1 MTLLVIIILLL
12 NIIIYFY
19 KKNISKKINI
29 FATKYSVEDAPD
41 KKIPVIGG
49 TILYI
54 NFVVIF
60 IFLLIN
66 KKYEFIYLPL
76 TESYRE
82 MFAFFIPISIIYFTG
97 LYDDRYK
104 LSIIYRLMLFILS
117 LLIAI
122 LLDQTLIITEL
133 KFSFHN
139 KLLYLD
145 NLSLLFTLLCFLIAL
160 NAFNLFDGINLQ
172 LSVYTIIIILYLL
185 TLNGDYYVVS
195 ILLLPLFFFAILNY
209 KNFAILGD
217 GGSLTLGFLVSYL
230 IIKYYKYSDN
240 LMADHIFILLMI
252 PGIDM
257 LRLFISR
264 IINGKSPFFG
274 DYNHIHH
281 ILHKKLSLYKTL
293 LVLHGT
299 LLFLILSLIYNLNTL
314 FVITIYVSLYI
325 IIINKFKIEVNDK

>member
-1 MTLLVIIILLL
+1 MTSLIVIILLL
-12 NIIIYFY
+12 NTIIYFY
-19 KKNISKKINI
+19 KKKISKKINI
-29 FATKYSVEDAPD
+29 FATKYSVEDISEQ
-41 KKIPVIGG
+41 KIPVIGG

-54 NFVVIF
+54 NFFVIF

-66 KKYEFIYLPL
+66 KRYELIYLPL

-82 MFAFFIPISIIYFTG
+82 IFAFFIPISIIYLTG

-104 LSIIYRLMLFILS
+104 LSIISRLLLFIFS

-122 LLDQTLIITEL
+122 SLDQTLIITEL

-139 KLLYLD
+139 KIFYLD
-145 NLSLLFTLLCFLIAL
+145 NLSLLFTILCFLIAL

-172 LSVYTIIIILYLL
+172 LSVYTIIIISYLL
-185 TLNGDYYVVS
+185 TLNGGYYVVS
-195 ILLLPLFFFAILNY
+195 ILLLPLFFFTILNY
-209 KNFAILGD
+209 KNSAILGD

-230 IIKYYKYSDN
+230 IIKYYKYTDN
-240 LMADHIFILLMI
+240 LMVDHIFVLLMI

-264 IINGKSPFFG
+264 ITSGKSPFFG

-281 ILHKKLSLYKTL
+281 ILHKKLSLHKTL

-299 LLFLILSLIYNLNTL
+299 LLFLILSLMYNFNTL
-314 FVITIYVSLYI
+314 FVITIYISLYI
-325 IIINKFKIEVNDK
+325 IIIHTFKIKVNDK